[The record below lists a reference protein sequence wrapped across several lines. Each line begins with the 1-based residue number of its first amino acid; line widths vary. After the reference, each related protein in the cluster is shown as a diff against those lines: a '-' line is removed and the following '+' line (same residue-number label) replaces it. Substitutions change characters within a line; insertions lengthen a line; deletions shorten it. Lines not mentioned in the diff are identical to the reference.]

1 MSNQR
6 KKWLILVSLS
16 IVWGSSFILMK
27 KGLLGFSQLQLGAL
41 RILITAIFL
50 VVIGWQSLKEIQK
63 TQWKY
68 IVYTALLGTFFPAF
82 LFAFAL
88 KELDSSIS
96 AILNSLT
103 PFNTFIIGII
113 LFGYTFKRKQFL
125 GIFVGLIGTIILIL
139 KGADLNPDQNYW
151 YVLLVMASSLGYA
164 FNVNIIKKY
173 LQDLS
178 ALAITTGN
186 FIILIIPT
194 FIVLWWGDF
203 FTVEW
208 NTTTWSSLG
217 YITILSVV
225 GTGIAKIL
233 FNRLVQISTPV
244 FSSSVTYLI
253 PIVAVFWGV
262 LDNEKLS
269 VIQLLAAGIILFGVY
284 IVNKVK

>member
-41 RILITAIFL
+41 RILITAVFL

-113 LFGYTFKRKQFL
+113 LFGYTFKRKQFV
-125 GIFVGLIGTIILIL
+125 GIFVGLIGTVILIL

-194 FIVLWWGDF
+194 FIVLWWGNF
-203 FTVEW
+203 FAVEW
-208 NTTTWSSLG
+208 TTTTWSSLG
-217 YITILSVV
+217 YIAILSVV

>member
-50 VVIGWQSLKEIQK
+50 VVIGWQSLKEIQRE
-63 TQWKY
+63 QWKY

-113 LFGYTFKRKQFL
+113 LFGYTFKRKQFV
-125 GIFVGLIGTIILIL
+125 GIFVGLIGTVILIL

-194 FIVLWWGDF
+194 FIVLWWGNF
-203 FTVEW
+203 FAVEW
-208 NTTTWSSLG
+208 TTTTWSSLG
-217 YITILSVV
+217 YIAILSVV